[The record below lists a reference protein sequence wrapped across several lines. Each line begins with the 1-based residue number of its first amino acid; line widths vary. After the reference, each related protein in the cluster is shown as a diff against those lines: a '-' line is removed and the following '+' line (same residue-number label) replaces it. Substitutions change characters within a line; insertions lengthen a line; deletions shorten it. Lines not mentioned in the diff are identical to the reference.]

1 MLARRFSAQRR
12 TKICMSKPNIPAPPP
27 PPQELKTP
35 DTMSATRSTR
45 KKGGFGGG
53 TMLTGPTGVSSGS
66 LNTGGTTL
74 LGG

>member
-1 MLARRFSAQRR
+1 MCLMSAPD
-12 TKICMSKPNIPAPPP
+12 IPAPAPPP
-27 PPQELKTP
+27 PPPQEAKTP
-35 DTMSATRSTR
+35 DTLSAQRSKR
-45 KKGGFGGG
+45 KNAGFGGG